1 MMKYKLITDEKA
13 LRSVC
18 EKAAEADAVA
28 IDTEFV
34 RTRTLTPLLGL
45 LQMFDG
51 ENLVLIDPL
60 AIDDL
65 SPFVELMANPNVVKV
80 LHSCSEDLET
90 FLAAFGMVPAPIF
103 DTQFAASVLD
113 MGPTLGYARLVEL
126 MSNVVLDKGE
136 SRTDWLARPLREA
149 QLSYAANDGLYLLPV
164 YRQLA
169 EKIAQVGK
177 YEWVTQEIAALAE
190 KKKAQVPLEQAYLHL
205 KNLWRLTPE
214 QLTVFRHLA
223 AWRLKVARQKN
234 LALNFVIR
242 EGQMFDIAVR
252 MPVSRSALSRTE
264 GLQPQTLRRYGDILI
279 NLVAEARELF
289 EDTPADRKL
298 VSIRRLIDFPEY
310 KKNLAAVKRICAE
323 VAQAQSVTEE
333 VIASKKQINQLLKW
347 QWFDLDE
354 TRSQGLLPDLLS
366 GWRRPLLEVKL
377 TSLLGP
383 LAFDN

>member
-90 FLAAFGMVPAPIF
+90 FLAAF

-149 QLSYAANDGLYLLPV
+149 QLSYAANDVLYLLPV

>member
-1 MMKYKLITDEKA
+1 MMKYKLITDENTLK
-13 LRSVC
+13 SVC

-34 RTRTLTPLLGL
+34 RTRTLTPQLGL
-45 LQMFDG
+45 LQMYDG
-51 ENLVLIDPL
+51 EQLVLIDPL
-60 AIDDL
+60 AMDDL
-65 SPFVELMANPNVVKV
+65 SPFVALMTNENVVKV

-90 FLAAFGMVPAPIF
+90 FLAAFGIVPAPIF

-126 MSNVVLDKGE
+126 MSSVVLDKGE

-149 QLSYAANDGLYLLPV
+149 QLSYAANDVLYLLPV

-169 EKIAQVGK
+169 EKINAVGK

-190 KKKAQVPLEQAYLHL
+190 KKKAQVPLELAYLHL
-205 KNLWRLTPE
+205 KNLWRLNPE

-242 EGQMFDIAVR
+242 ESQMFDIAVK
-252 MPVSRSALSRTE
+252 MPSSRSALSRIE
-264 GLQPQTLRRYGDILI
+264 GMQPQTLRRYSETLI
-279 NLVAEARELF
+279 ALVAEARELY
-289 EDTPADRKL
+289 EDTPADKQL
-298 VSIRRLIDFPEY
+298 TPIHRLIDYPEY
-310 KKNLAAVKRICAE
+310 KKNLAAVKRICAL
-323 VAQAQSVTEE
+323 VAQEQGVGED

-347 QWFDLDE
+347 QWFSPDE
-354 TRSQGLLPDLLS
+354 TRTQGLLPDLLT
-366 GWRRPLLEVKL
+366 GWRRPLLEKKL
-377 TSLLGP
+377 ASLLGP
-383 LAFDN
+383 LAFDK

>member
-149 QLSYAANDGLYLLPV
+149 QLSYAANDVLYLLPV

-223 AWRLKVARQKN
+223 TWRLKVARQKN

>member
-1 MMKYKLITDEKA
+1 MKYKLITDEKA

-90 FLAAFGMVPAPIF
+90 FLAAFSMVPAPIF

-149 QLSYAANDGLYLLPV
+149 QLSYAANDVLYLLPV

-298 VSIRRLIDFPEY
+298 VPIRRLIDFPEY

-323 VAQAQSVTEE
+323 VAQTQSVTEE

-366 GWRRPLLEVKL
+366 GWRRPLLEEKL

>member
-149 QLSYAANDGLYLLPV
+149 QLSYAANDVLYLLPV

-205 KNLWRLTPE
+205 KNL
-214 QLTVFRHLA
+214 
-223 AWRLKVARQKN
+223 
-234 LALNFVIR
+234 
-242 EGQMFDIAVR
+242 
-252 MPVSRSALSRTE
+252 
-264 GLQPQTLRRYGDILI
+264 
-279 NLVAEARELF
+279 
-289 EDTPADRKL
+289 
-298 VSIRRLIDFPEY
+298 
-310 KKNLAAVKRICAE
+310 
-323 VAQAQSVTEE
+323 
-333 VIASKKQINQLLKW
+333 
-347 QWFDLDE
+347 
-354 TRSQGLLPDLLS
+354 
-366 GWRRPLLEVKL
+366 
-377 TSLLGP
+377 
-383 LAFDN
+383 

>member
-1 MMKYKLITDEKA
+1 
-13 LRSVC
+13 
-18 EKAAEADAVA
+18 
-28 IDTEFV
+28 
-34 RTRTLTPLLGL
+34 
-45 LQMFDG
+45 
-51 ENLVLIDPL
+51 
-60 AIDDL
+60 
-65 SPFVELMANPNVVKV
+65 
-80 LHSCSEDLET
+80 
-90 FLAAFGMVPAPIF
+90 
-103 DTQFAASVLD
+103 
-113 MGPTLGYARLVEL
+113 
-126 MSNVVLDKGE
+126 
-136 SRTDWLARPLREA
+136 
-149 QLSYAANDGLYLLPV
+149 
-164 YRQLA
+164 
-169 EKIAQVGK
+169 
-177 YEWVTQEIAALAE
+177 
-190 KKKAQVPLEQAYLHL
+190 
-205 KNLWRLTPE
+205 LTPE

>member
-1 MMKYKLITDEKA
+1 
-13 LRSVC
+13 
-18 EKAAEADAVA
+18 
-28 IDTEFV
+28 
-34 RTRTLTPLLGL
+34 
-45 LQMFDG
+45 
-51 ENLVLIDPL
+51 
-60 AIDDL
+60 
-65 SPFVELMANPNVVKV
+65 MANPNVVKV

-149 QLSYAANDGLYLLPV
+149 QLSYAANDVLYLLPV